1 MESISIL
8 CMVVLGGMGH
18 IPGVILGALILAAL
32 PEFLRAVVE
41 PVQQMVFGAVVL
53 DPEASACCCSPGDGV
68 RDAVPSAGLWPSA
81 VRKAASWPPRRRRR
95 GMSKLLQARDWA
107 NASARLQA
115 LSDVSFDIEQGE
127 IYGLIGPNGA
137 GKTTLFNVL
146 TGLYIPEDG
155 SCTFNG
161 ASMSGRN
168 RTRWRTRV
176 WRGPS
181 RTSACSPT

>member
-1 MESISIL
+1 
-8 CMVVLGGMGH
+8 
-18 IPGVILGALILAAL
+18 
-32 PEFLRAVVE
+32 
-41 PVQQMVFGAVVL
+41 
-53 DPEASACCCSPGDGV
+53 
-68 RDAVPSAGLWPSA
+68 
-81 VRKAASWPPRRRRR
+81 
-95 GMSKLLQARDWA
+95 MSKLLQARDWA